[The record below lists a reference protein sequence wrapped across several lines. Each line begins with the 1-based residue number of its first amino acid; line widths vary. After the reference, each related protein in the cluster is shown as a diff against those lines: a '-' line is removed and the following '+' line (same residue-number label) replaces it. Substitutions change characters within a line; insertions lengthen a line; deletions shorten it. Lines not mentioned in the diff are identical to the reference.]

1 MFIQAY
7 TKYSVSLKY
16 DINVF
21 MSMPNIVYGV
31 DSAQLY

>member
-7 TKYSVSLKY
+7 TKYSLSLRY
-16 DINVF
+16 DIYVSMF
-21 MSMPNIVYGV
+21 MPNIVYGV